1 MEEAMTQTALLMGGT
16 GLVGQS
22 LLGLLMDDDHWD
34 SIVVVS
40 RRALRS
46 TSDKVVEVI
55 SGPGQL
61 ESVAGQ
67 LAVDTVFCC
76 LGTTMKNAGSRE
88 NFRRIDYH
96 YVLESARVAHQQ
108 GATRFIVVT
117 ALDARL
123 RSPSFYM
130 RVKAETERDLTAIGF
145 DALDIVRPSLIL
157 GERDERR
164 PVEEWSER
172 ILNPLSG
179 LMIGPLR
186 RYRPIPA
193 SQIAKAMAAI
203 ARIPGRAVT
212 VYDSDRLLTL

>member
-1 MEEAMTQTALLMGGT
+1 MSQTALLMGAT

-22 LLGLLMDDDHWD
+22 LLELLVDDDYWD
-34 SIVVVS
+34 SIVAVS
-40 RRALRS
+40 RRALA
-46 TSDKVVEVI
+46 TKSDKVIEVI
-55 SGPGQL
+55 SGPGEL
-61 ESVAGQ
+61 DAVADQ

-88 NFRRIDYH
+88 NFRRIDYG
-96 YVLESARVAHQQ
+96 YVLESAKLAYQQ

-130 RVKAETERDLTAIGF
+130 RVKAETERDLKTIGF
-145 DALDIVRPSLIL
+145 EALDFIRPSLIQ
-157 GERDERR
+157 GDRDERR

-172 ILNPLSG
+172 IMNPLSG

-186 RYRPIPA
+186 KYRPIPA
-193 SQIAKAMAAI
+193 SQIAKAMEAI
-203 ARIPGRAVT
+203 ARGPKRAVAT
-212 VYDSDRLLTL
+212 YESDQLFSF

>member
-1 MEEAMTQTALLMGGT
+1 MTQTALLMGGT

-22 LLGLLMDDDHWD
+22 LLGLLVDDDHWD

-61 ESVAGQ
+61 ESVADQ

-88 NFRRIDYH
+88 NFRRIDYD
-96 YVLESARVAHQQ
+96 YVLESARVAHLQ

-212 VYDSDRLLTL
+212 AYDSDRLLTF